1 MISLATT
8 QQYHCSTKIAMDN
21 TCKLMQTPS
30 LRNFPLSNSVTSDSL
45 GFLSFWLAASHT
57 DFFPFLSSL
66 YHLMF
71 SLCTFFFY
79 SIISYPSS
87 PLVLL
92 RYVSLKAQSFVLCSR
107 PTYLAAYWI
116 YSLIHSYIIWVP
128 QMLSDTST
136 FYSDLILWIPQLQE
150 WHLYHLLRLKLRN
163 CSILLFLTLSSHLW
177 SYWALKHSAFLGF
190 SFFSLPL
197 F

>member
-45 GFLSFWLAASHT
+45 GFLSFWLAGSHT

-116 YSLIHSYIIWVP
+116 YSLIYHMSA
-128 QMLSDTST
+128 SDA
-136 FYSDLILWIPQLQE
+136 FR
-150 WHLYHLLRLKLRN
+150 HLHFLLRFNSLD
-163 CSILLFLTLSSHLW
+163 STTTGMAPLSSTQTET
-177 SYWALKHSAFLGF
+177 
-190 SFFSLPL
+190 
-197 F
+197 